1 MPINKDV
8 LDSIMLDKDSGAY
21 DRAAKR
27 LLAKKIVLAWIL
39 KNLVPEF
46 ANATIK
52 DIAEKCIEGTP
63 EVAVIPVDPD
73 KTNTARSALAK
84 DIRGSNN
91 ESSSQTEGV
100 ITFDVLFRAIVPG
113 TGEHIALIINIE
125 AQKDI
130 PTEYPLISRGVY
142 YGCRLIS
149 SQKETEFTGQD
160 FGSIKKV
167 YSIWLC
173 MYAPEGKKNC
183 INQYSLTEMHI
194 LGNAEE
200 KHSEYDLLNIIM
212 LYLGDERT
220 QNRLMR
226 LLHLLFLA
234 PMKAAEKKTILH
246 DEYDIDLTGDMEE
259 EMNTMCNLGEGIA
272 ERAMAE
278 GEARGEVI
286 GMEKERLVALKR
298 IIKNMKLTAE
308 QAMNA
313 LEIPMSERKR
323 YTSLLE
329 SGN

>member
-1 MPINKDV
+1 MPIDKGT
-8 LDSIMLDKDSGAY
+8 LDGIMLDKDSGAY

-52 DIAEKCIEGTP
+52 DITEKYIEGTP

-73 KTNTARSALAK
+73 KTNAARVALAK

-100 ITFDVLFRAIVPG
+100 VTFDVLFRAVVPS

-130 PTEYPLISRGVY
+130 PTGYPLISRGIY
-142 YGCRLIS
+142 YSCRLIS
-149 SQKETEFTGQD
+149 AQKETEFTGQD
-160 FGSIKKV
+160 FGAIKKV

-173 MYAPEGKKNC
+173 MYAPDEKKNC
-183 INQYSLTEMHI
+183 INQYSLTEKHI
-194 LGNAEE
+194 LGNVEE
-200 KHSEYDLLNIIM
+200 KRSEYDLINIIM

-226 LLHLLFLA
+226 LLHLLFIA

-278 GEARGEVI
+278 GETKGENRVLDALKLLKDNVPLDKI
-286 GMEKERLVALKR
+286 REQTGLALERLTELQALV
-298 IIKNMKLTAE
+298 
-308 QAMNA
+308 
-313 LEIPMSERKR
+313 
-323 YTSLLE
+323 
-329 SGN
+329 